1 MQKRAARAHLKTISV
16 MLEGKLG
23 ALPPLE
29 PRRVFSSTLP
39 RFWPKG
45 QTWKRLR
52 SLVSKRCVCVCV
64 CVTTPRCRS
73 MLGKLPLTHMQHL
86 LINAHKG
93 NIYKGTKHKGTMS
106 RQLVAA
112 VKTVVQ
118 ARRP

>member
-1 MQKRAARAHLKTISV
+1 
-16 MLEGKLG
+16 
-23 ALPPLE
+23 
-29 PRRVFSSTLP
+29 
-39 RFWPKG
+39 
-45 QTWKRLR
+45 
-52 SLVSKRCVCVCV
+52 
-64 CVTTPRCRS
+64 

-118 ARRP
+118 ARCPLRLIVISFAVQRITGLAWLNETSIHAYYR